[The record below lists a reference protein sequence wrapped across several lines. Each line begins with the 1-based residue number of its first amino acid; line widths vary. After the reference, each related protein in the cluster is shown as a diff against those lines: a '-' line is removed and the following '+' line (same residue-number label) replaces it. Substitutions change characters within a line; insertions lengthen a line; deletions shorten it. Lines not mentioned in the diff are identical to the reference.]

1 MQLDNNIVDHNV
13 VASLQR
19 PKKNVRNNM
28 QSMYRESDYSELP
41 RFYRDVTELATP
53 RVSRMFVRFFFFAFR
68 RAIDFE
74 KNHIVV
80 TLSTGILTM
89 QANVLRT
96 KK

>member
-74 KNHIVV
+74 KKSYCRYTVDGDFNYA
-80 TLSTGILTM
+80 S
-89 QANVLRT
+89 
-96 KK
+96 